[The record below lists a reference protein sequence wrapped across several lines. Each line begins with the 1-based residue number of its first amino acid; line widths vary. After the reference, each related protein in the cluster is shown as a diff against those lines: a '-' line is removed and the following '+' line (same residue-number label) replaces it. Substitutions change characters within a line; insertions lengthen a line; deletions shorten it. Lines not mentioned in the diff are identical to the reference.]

1 MTFSLH
7 TLSAPSRTRSASGF
21 TTRSDIGPGA
31 DQSESDMQAPSQ
43 QQVDAALRK
52 QKREGDNDDTNL
64 NETNYDE
71 FSGYGGSLFNAG
83 QYDDEDKEADNIYEA
98 IDVRQDEKRKMHREK
113 YESEQVEKFRKER
126 FVHVHSDRPLPI
138 LHLGC
143 AGGKPTQKLRLPTC
157 ILSSTAICFSVRS
170 ADNRSIIHIDDVPTL
185 SRPKIQQ
192 QFADLKRSLMDVS
205 AEEWATIPDVV
216 DIGKKTKKRR
226 MQDRL
231 TAAPDS
237 FLSSA
242 RTSIIVPML

>member
-1 MTFSLH
+1 MPHDIFPSYTL
-7 TLSAPSRTRSASGF
+7 LSAPSRTRSASGF

-143 AGGKPTQKLRLPTC
+143 AGGKP
-157 ILSSTAICFSVRS
+157 
-170 ADNRSIIHIDDVPTL
+170 
-185 SRPKIQQ
+185 
-192 QFADLKRSLMDVS
+192 
-205 AEEWATIPDVV
+205 IPEVA
-216 DIGKKTKKRR
+216 
-226 MQDRL
+226 QCCPP
-231 TAAPDS
+231 AS
-237 FLSSA
+237 FLLHQSVSVSGVLTTAQLYTSMTSS
-242 RTSIIVPML
+242 RFEGPRSSSSLQI